1 MHIREVKAI
10 AEIDFLALFAGDL
23 PNGLKAGT
31 KLELKGT
38 SEFLSRTV
46 LYGQS
51 LMKAERASHNGE
63 T

>member
-10 AEIDFLALFAGDL
+10 AEIDFLALFAGDV

-38 SEFLSRTV
+38 SEFIFKDCLIWSIIDK
-46 LYGQS
+46 S
-51 LMKAERASHNGE
+51 
-63 T
+63 